1 MKNNRRIQIFNL
13 LHLLFFILQDTFAMK
28 TPGGGGYGHSDES
41 SNADLSP
48 PDNCNTRRY
57 VERGTLY
64 NYSQNQESV

>member
-1 MKNNRRIQIFNL
+1 
-13 LHLLFFILQDTFAMK
+13 MK

-48 PDNCNTRRY
+48 PNSNNPRTH

-64 NYSQNQESV
+64 NYSQAQESV